1 MLEFKNLSKRYGDLQ
16 ALGDVS
22 FSVQPGRAVGF
33 LGANGAG
40 KTTTMRT
47 VFGLVRPDSGITL
60 WNGQA
65 IDDNVRLR
73 FGYMPEQRGLYGGM
87 KVREQLIYLTR
98 LHGLNKAEAS
108 TGTDLWLEKLGLSER
123 ANDPLEKLS
132 HGNQQRVQLAAALV
146 HQPDL
151 LVLDEPF
158 SGLDPIGVD
167 NMKNILIEETRRGAA
182 VLFSSHQLDLVEDIC
197 DDIAIINDGG
207 IALSGDLSEIRASSQ
222 VRNVIVVGPQDGS
235 WTQDVP
241 GVHSHDYNEVN
252 NTHSFL
258 VNESLTATDF
268 LAIARSAGPIE
279 AYTYTPPTLEDIYR
293 ETVR

>member
-16 ALGDVS
+16 ALRDVS
-22 FSVQPGRAVGF
+22 FTAKPGRAVGF
-33 LGANGAG
+33 LGANGSG

-60 WNGQA
+60 WNGQS

-87 KVREQLIYLTR
+87 KVREQLIYLSR
-98 LHGLNKAEAS
+98 LHGLGKAEAS
-108 TGTDLWLEKLGLSER
+108 SGTDLWLEKLGLSER

-146 HQPDL
+146 HEPDL

-158 SGLDPIGVD
+158 SGLDPLGVD

-197 DDIAIINDGG
+197 DDIAIINDGV
-207 IALSGDLSEIRASSQ
+207 IALSGDLGEIRASSQ
-222 VRNVIVVGPQDGS
+222 VRNVLVVGPPEGP
-235 WTQDVP
+235 WTQ
-241 GVHSHDYNEVN
+241 GVQGVVSHDYNEVSN
-252 NTHSFL
+252 SHSFL

-268 LAIARSAGPIE
+268 LAIARSAGTIE